1 MAAFNVTDVDLSA
14 FGYPDNA
21 TFTDPMAAI
30 WRSKPRLAA
39 TDLQDIQDNILPLF
53 AGLGAYPSTQG
64 VEHALQEYYT
74 THVPIDGIPPNV
86 KARNEVE
93 RKMRKRKSCSSD
105 GDKGNSDDDE
115 TGDDDNLI

>member
-1 MAAFNVTDVDLSA
+1 MAAFNVTSVDLSA

-53 AGLGAYPSTQG
+53 AGLGAYPSTEN
-64 VEHALQEYYT
+64 VEHALQEYYVN
-74 THVPIDGIPPNV
+74 HVPIDGIPSNV

-93 RKMRKRKSCSSD
+93 PQR
-105 GDKGNSDDDE
+105 
-115 TGDDDNLI
+115 